1 MKLKKIASLML
12 AGVMAVSMLAGCSTG
27 SNGGNNGNEG
37 EGEGEGTVVSGYST
51 TLKDALTGDVKDM
64 DYVTFQ
70 DNASYAAALQK
81 ALNNVTDVSVKWI
94 ADHNYS
100 VVNEQ
105 THTSSDCVKMRSE
118 LAEALKLADGEL
130 NVNDLGMNWYANGN
144 GNTVANRKVT
154 DGALFAVNGT
164 VGTDEAIKQVAG
176 EVNKY
181 LNTLP
186 EYGEDKN
193 SMTTWDYDYVVS
205 VSVVNKAL
213 EPFAGYTTSATFIAV
228 TVDRTVT
235 NG

>member
-12 AGVMAVSMLAGCSTG
+12 AGVMAVSMLAGCNTA
-27 SNGGNNGNEG
+27 SNGGNNSGEG
-37 EGEGEGTVVSGYST
+37 EGEGEGTVVSGYSA
-51 TLKDALTGDVKDM
+51 TLKDALKGDVKDM
-64 DYVTFQ
+64 DNVTFQ

-94 ADHNYS
+94 AEHTTA
-100 VVNEQ
+100 VVNAQ
-105 THTSSDCVKMRSE
+105 TYTNDDCKKMRAE
-118 LAEALKLADGEL
+118 LAEALKIADKEFD
-130 NVNDLGMNWYANGN
+130 VNDLSMEWYANGN
-144 GNTVANRKVT
+144 GTTSTNRKVT
-154 DGALFAVNGT
+154 EGALFAVNGT

-176 EVNKY
+176 EVNNY
-181 LNTLP
+181 LNKLP
-186 EYGEDKN
+186 ENGEDKD

>member
-12 AGVMAVSMLAGCSTG
+12 AGVMAVSMLAGCNTA
-27 SNGGNNGNEG
+27 SNGNGSDGEG
-37 EGEGEGTVVSGYST
+37 EGEGEGTVVSGYSA
-51 TLKDALTGDVKDM
+51 TLKDALKGDVKDM
-64 DYVTFQ
+64 DNVTFQ

-94 ADHNYS
+94 AEDS
-100 VVNEQ
+100 KTVVNAQ
-105 THTSSDCVKMRSE
+105 TYKNGDCQKMRAE
-118 LAEALKLADGEL
+118 LAEALKITDGNFDVADLE
-130 NVNDLGMNWYANGN
+130 MNWYANGTN
-144 GNTVANRKVT
+144 NTFTNRKVT
-154 DGALFAVNGT
+154 EGALFAVNGT

-176 EVNKY
+176 QVNEY
-181 LNTLP
+181 LNKLP
-186 EYGEDKN
+186 ENGKDN
-193 SMTTWDYDYVVS
+193 SSMTTWDYDYVVS